1 MQTLKQ
7 PLAYLLAICLL
18 LSTWGTA
25 RAQTQDFEF
34 FDETGHNVQGEFLAF
49 YYKVSNPTLLYGY
62 PITEEFIRADG
73 LKVQYFQRAR
83 FEYHPDLPDGQHVVL
98 TPVGREIY
106 VSTLPLNFTNPFSC
120 RVFDNGL
127 SVCFA
132 FLEFFDAYGGLGQF
146 GQPISPFEFQDNTIV
161 QYFEN
166 ARVEWQ
172 PMREDGQRVVITD
185 LGRIYFDYMA
195 EDPGLLTPVSPLNST
210 TQPLVLS
217 LQVRAFVEKAVV
229 LSNDLQTIYIAVQD
243 QSTQPINGADCTTT
257 IHWPDL
263 RTDSTVTRTNAN
275 GLAVVALSFSNQPQ
289 GEVIYV
295 DVSCTYNGNNGATST
310 SFRIWY

>member
-1 MQTLKQ
+1 MRALYKPFTF
-7 PLAYLLAICLL
+7 LLAACLL
-18 LSTWGTA
+18 LSSWGSA
-25 RAQTQDFEF
+25 HAQTQDFEF
-34 FDETGHNVQGEFLAF
+34 FDQTGHNVQGEFLTF
-49 YYKVSNPTLLYGY
+49 YRQAINPTLLYGY
-62 PITEEFIRADG
+62 PITEEFTRADG
-73 LKVQYFQRAR
+73 LRVQYFQRAR
-83 FEYHPDLPDGQHVVL
+83 FEYHPELPEGQRVTL
-98 TPVGREIY
+98 TPLGREIY
-106 VSTLPLNFTNPFSC
+106 VSTLPLDFSNPFAC
-120 RVFDNGL
+120 RVFDTGF

-132 FLEFFDAYGGLGQF
+132 FLEFFDANGGLNQF
-146 GQPISPFEFQDNTIV
+146 GQPVSPFEFQDNMIV

-172 PMREDGQRVVITD
+172 PMRENGQRVVVTD
-185 LGRIYFDYMA
+185 LGRIYFDRMA
-195 EDPGLLTPVSPLNST
+195 EDPGLLPPVQPLSAG

-243 QSTQPINGADCTTT
+243 QSTQPISGANCTTT
-257 IHWPDL
+257 VRWPDQH
-263 RTDSTVTRTNAN
+263 TDSSVNATNQN

-295 DVSCTYNGNNGATST
+295 DVSCTYNASVGITST